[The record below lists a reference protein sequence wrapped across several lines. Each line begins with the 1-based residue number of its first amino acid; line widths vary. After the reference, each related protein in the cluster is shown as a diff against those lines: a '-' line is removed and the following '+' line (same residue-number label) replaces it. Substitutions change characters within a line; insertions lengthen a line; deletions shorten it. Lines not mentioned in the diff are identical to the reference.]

1 MSLVRRVPKKRRVSL
16 RKRAA
21 QQPGKWRAFAPTAD
35 RPGPITRSLQ
45 AIGRSVF
52 HEYTLATLGSVLLA
66 VIMTWP
72 TMRYP
77 TRTVPQ
83 DLGDPLLQAWQLA
96 WSGHALD
103 TKPSTIWDSNT
114 FFPERLSFAFSDTL
128 LGFAPLGMIGS
139 GVSAAILRYNIVFTL
154 AFALAFLGAY
164 ALARQLG
171 AWRSGAVVAAAA
183 FAYAP
188 WRWGQAGHLHV
199 LSSGGIVLAL
209 AMLARGHG
217 FTLRHGY
224 RPADAKPGWALAGW
238 LVAAWQISL
247 GFGIGLPFAYVLALL
262 AVVALIA
269 WFVVPRR
276 VVTRHST
283 PEILPAGLETPTPAL
298 AAPPPTTSASQVTS
312 FERPEP
318 QTSPYARPTSA
329 PATSP
334 YARPTSPYAR
344 PTSTITATIDTAAK
358 PTDATPTDG
367 APTDGAPTNSAPT
380 DGAPT
385 NSAPTDGAPTNGAPT
400 DVAATTV
407 APTDSALTDSALTD
421 SAPGT
426 GQPPTAQP
434 TGESTWARPDGE
446 PAPAKPNAEPTAARP
461 HDDPAPAQPQA
472 GTHGSAQ
479 PSGTLATPA
488 AGPPTNGRSGRRR
501 ARGPELQPAAR
512 ASDVIDFGPVRPEPS
527 QQPARPARPAGP
539 FKRWLARRP
548 PFPKRLLGA
557 DVLGGIIFA
566 AVGVFMAIPYLRVVN
581 DHPYARRGV
590 NELDIYSPPAYGFVT
605 APAESWLWGHD
616 HSGLR
621 TTMEAPNEG
630 ALLIGFVLL
639 GLALAG
645 LLYSVWSYQ
654 VRFLLLVAMIVS
666 AVLAMGT
673 AAPFGGKFSYLPLHS
688 VLPGWDGIRT
698 PGRLVLWTT
707 LFAGLL
713 AAGAVS
719 AFVERA
725 RDFTIERGAGPYPG
739 PLLRMALLLP
749 LVLVLVE
756 GISASPHPEVPRP
769 PAGLSEVQGPMLV
782 LPSDQLSDE
791 MIMLWTTDGFPSVVN
806 GGSGF
811 IPARLDEVREVAATF
826 PDPASVE
833 LLRGLGVRS
842 VVVVK
847 SMVAGTD
854 YEPTANPGNF
864 PDLDPA
870 IEVEDTP
877 ELVIYNL

>member
-1 MSLVRRVPKKRRVSL
+1 VPKKRRVSL

-72 TMRYP
+72 TMRHP

-164 ALARQLG
+164 ALVRQLG

-262 AVVALIA
+262 AVVALVA

-283 PEILPAGLETPTPAL
+283 PETLPAGPETPTPAL
-298 AAPPPTTSASQVTS
+298 AAPPPPTSAPQVTS

-318 QTSPYARPTSA
+318 QTSPYARPTTT

-334 YARPTSPYAR
+334 YARPA
-344 PTSTITATIDTAAK
+344 STITATIDTATK
-358 PTDATPTDG
+358 PTDATPTDATPTDATPTGG
-367 APTDGAPTNSAPT
+367 APADRAPTN
-380 DGAPT
+380 
-385 NSAPTDGAPTNGAPT
+385 GAPTNGAPT
-400 DVAATTV
+400 NGAAT
-407 APTDSALTDSALTD
+407 DS
-421 SAPGT
+421 
-426 GQPPTAQP
+426 
-434 TGESTWARPDGE
+434 ARPDGE
-446 PAPAKPNAEPTAARP
+446 SAPAKPNAEPTSARP

-472 GTHGSAQ
+472 DTHGSAQPSGTHGSAQ
-479 PSGTLATPA
+479 PSGTHRSAQPSGTLANPA
-488 AGPPTNGRSGRRR
+488 AAPPTNGHSGRRR

-512 ASDVIDFGPVRPEPS
+512 SSDVIDFGPVRPEPS

-539 FKRWLARRP
+539 FGRWLARRP

-566 AVGVFMAIPYLRVVN
+566 AVGAFMAIPYLRVVE

-654 VRFLLLVAMIVS
+654 VRFVLLVAMIVS

-811 IPARLDEVREVAATF
+811 IPARLDEVREVAVTF